1 MEKEEIFERINK
13 SKRPLF
19 FFDDDCDGC
28 CSYLLLKRFFKKG
41 TGIIL
46 KSAKVDESNLKKI
59 QEIKPDLVIILDKP
73 IVMQE
78 FIDNCSAPIIWID
91 HHPILERENILYYN
105 PRKFNL
111 EVIPCTTRIV
121 YDLVKNKEDLWIAFI
136 GCISDYDMPDFI
148 EDYRKKYFEL
158 IENKEELEDIIF
170 NTKTGNLILIV
181 NFVLKGITS
190 DVKRCISIL
199 EKIESPI
206 EIINATTPRGKY
218 LLNKGI
224 KLQKEY
230 NKLKEIALQTKIED
244 NMLIFIYPSTKNS
257 YSSELSTEVR
267 YILKNKFIIIGR
279 RKEDEVVMSLRSNHC
294 KIPLF
299 LEKALNGVKGYGGGH
314 DNACGAV
321 VSINDFNLFIENLK
335 IEYKNFLKDNKNI
348 I

>member
-230 NKLKEIALQTKIED
+230 NKLIESFGTELEVLLNVSEFEKNVFDYQTVLD
-244 NMLIFIYPSTKNS
+244 RCYVQDSTHPNLYWADPTKNLQ
-257 YSSELSTEVR
+257 E
-267 YILKNKFIIIGR
+267 
-279 RKEDEVVMSLRSNHC
+279 C
-294 KIPLF
+294 
-299 LEKALNGVKGYGGGH
+299 
-314 DNACGAV
+314 
-321 VSINDFNLFIENLK
+321 LK
-335 IEYKNFLKDNKNI
+335 IGFPQN
-348 I
+348 